1 MKKNIIDILGNYR
14 EEPSGRCWESISQQ
28 LPAVPGASSS
38 SGGDA
43 GSSSSFSGLKQT
55 LFQKSSAFWI
65 KAAIVAVS
73 TATVATVSTIAIV
86 RNSEN
91 TPLSSENLSPD
102 PVEIVI
108 NDSANPMSEQAPI
121 ITPEETVAISEENN
135 TVAKKEIFT
144 EKTEKEKE
152 AQSADIQAISTTQ
165 PVSSPQSVTPVVPI
179 STSAQV
185 PVIAQSNPTTTPSPA
200 PVNSGTPSQENV
212 VTKPATDPV
221 LQNRNDVEEVVFSA
235 PVIIEIPNI
244 ITPNGDGLNDYFVIK
259 GIEHLDKNRL
269 TIKDRQGK
277 VVYSVSSYQ
286 NKWGDDVIPGIYYY
300 VFEYTI
306 NGVDEYRRG
315 SITVAK

>member
-1 MKKNIIDILGNYR
+1 MKKNIADILGNYK

-28 LPAVPGASSS
+28 LPAAPGASSS

-73 TATVATVSTIAIV
+73 TATVATVSIIAIV

-91 TPLSSENLSPD
+91 APLPSEINSPA
-102 PVEIVI
+102 PVEIVMD
-108 NDSANPMSEQAPI
+108 DSTNPMSEQAPI

-135 TVAKKEIFT
+135 SVAKKEIST

-152 AQSADIQAISTTQ
+152 AQSTDIQPASTTQ
-165 PVSSPQSVTPVVPI
+165 PAVSPQSVSPTAPI

-185 PVIAQSNPTTTPSPA
+185 PVVSQNTPTTTPAST
-200 PVNSGTPSQENV
+200 PVNSAASPQENV

-221 LQNRNDVEEVVFSA
+221 LQNVNDVEEVVFSA

-244 ITPNGDGLNDYFVIK
+244 ITPNGDGFNDYFVIN
-259 GIEHLDKNRL
+259 GIEQLEKNRL
-269 TIKDRQGK
+269 TIRDRQGK
-277 VVYSVSSYQ
+277 VVYSISSYQ
-286 NKWGDDVIPGIYYY
+286 NNWGDDVIPGIYYY

-315 SITVAK
+315 SITVVK